1 MMKETLLLIILLVCH
16 YLADFCFTFPAL
28 IRAKAD
34 GKNLEPIA
42 LHSSVHAAL
51 VWLCLVVFGVE
62 WKLLFLLVLLELV
75 SHFII
80 DTSKARLS
88 IRFTYLADMRH
99 KPYWMLYGLD
109 QLLHQ
114 FVVIIIWFCTIH
126 EQNLYI

>member
-1 MMKETLLLIILLVCH
+1 M
-16 YLADFCFTFPAL
+16 

-34 GKNLEPIA
+34 GKNFGPIA

-80 DTSKARLS
+80 DTLKARLS
-88 IRFTYLADMRH
+88 IRFTYLVDMRH
-99 KPYWMLYGLD
+99 NAIWIRSIATSICCDYNMVLYN
-109 QLLHQ
+109 
-114 FVVIIIWFCTIH
+114 T
-126 EQNLYI
+126 